1 VPLARLLSRAAATLL
16 ALCAL
21 AAPALA
27 QPKAGGTLRFVM
39 KYEPPTLAA
48 INNSSTPT
56 TSPKIFDGLLTYDD
70 ELKPLPQLATAWAIS
85 PDGLEYRFTLREG
98 VTWHDGKPFTSADV
112 AFSILRLKQAH
123 PRGRATFANVERV
136 DTPDAQ
142 TAVIRLG
149 KPSPFLLVALG
160 PSESPMVPRHLYE
173 GVDPATPP
181 GPQLHVGTGPFLLKE
196 WVRGSHAVLERN
208 PNYWD
213 KPKPY
218 LDRVIIRFMPDA
230 AARAAGFEA
239 GDIDLG
245 GLAPVP
251 LSDMERFKA
260 DRRFTVDTRSFA
272 YSGNQN
278 QLLFNLDS
286 EPMKNR
292 KLREAIAHSLDL
304 EAIAKTVFY
313 GYALP
318 SPSPVSVALKPFHNP
333 EVKARKFDLALANRL
348 LDEAALPRGPNGTRI
363 QLRLTYNPFVDPRF
377 ADFIRQSLRRVGI
390 DAVVQNYEFAAYVKA
405 VYTDRAFDITLESL
419 VNAFDP
425 TVGVQRV
432 YWSKNFRIGLPFSNA
447 SHYASAEADRLL
459 EAAAVENDFAKRRQL
474 FFDFQKV
481 VHDDLPSV
489 DLVSALEVIIA
500 NHRLRNYTAGAE
512 GLGSNF
518 ADVYFAN

>member
-1 VPLARLLSRAAATLL
+1 
-16 ALCAL
+16 
-21 AAPALA
+21 
-27 QPKAGGTLRFVM
+27 M
-39 KYEPPTLAA
+39 
-48 INNSSTPT
+48 
-56 TSPKIFDGLLTYDD
+56 
-70 ELKPLPQLATAWAIS
+70 
-85 PDGLEYRFTLREG
+85 
-98 VTWHDGKPFTSADV
+98 TWHDGKPFTAADV

-136 DTPDAQ
+136 DTPDDR
-142 TAVIRLG
+142 TAVIRLS

-160 PSESPMVPRHLYE
+160 PSESPMVPRHLFE
-173 GVDPATPP
+173 SVDPATPP
-181 GPQLHVGTGPFLLKE
+181 GPPLHVGTGPFVLKE
-196 WVRGSHAVLERN
+196 WVRGSRTVLERN

-218 LDRVIIRFMPDA
+218 LDRLIIRFMPDA

-239 GDIDLG
+239 GDLDLG
-245 GLAPVP
+245 GLSPVP

-260 DRRFTVDTRSFA
+260 DNRF
-272 YSGNQN
+272 
-278 QLLFNLDS
+278 
-286 EPMKNR
+286 
-292 KLREAIAHSLDL
+292 AIAQ
-304 EAIAKTVFY
+304 TVFY

-333 EVKARKFDLALANRL
+333 EVKARRFDLALANRL
-348 LDEAALPRGPNGTRI
+348 LDEAGLPRGANGTRI

-377 ADFIRQSLRRVGI
+377 ADFIRQSLRRVGV

-405 VYTDRAFDITLESL
+405 VYTDRAFDMTLESL

-432 YWSKNFRIGLPFSNA
+432 YWSKNFRVGLPFS
-447 SHYASAEADRLL
+447 YQSAEADRLL

-481 VHDDLPSV
+481 IHEDLPSV

-500 NHRLRNYTAGAE
+500 NRRLRNYTAGAE

-518 ADVYFAN
+518 AEVYFAE

>member
-1 VPLARLLSRAAATLL
+1 
-16 ALCAL
+16 
-21 AAPALA
+21 
-27 QPKAGGTLRFVM
+27 M
-39 KYEPPTLAA
+39 
-48 INNSSTPT
+48 
-56 TSPKIFDGLLTYDD
+56 
-70 ELKPLPQLATAWAIS
+70 
-85 PDGLEYRFTLREG
+85 
-98 VTWHDGKPFTSADV
+98 
-112 AFSILRLKQAH
+112 
-123 PRGRATFANVERV
+123 
-136 DTPDAQ
+136 
-142 TAVIRLG
+142 IRLG
-149 KPSPFLLVALG
+149 KPSPFLLMALG

-181 GPQLHVGTGPFLLKE
+181 GPPLHVGTGPFVLKE

-245 GLAPVP
+245 GLSPVP

-292 KLREAIAHSLDL
+292 KLREAIAHALDL
-304 EAIAKTVFY
+304 DAIAQTVFY

-333 EVKARKFDLALANRL
+333 EVKARPFDLALANRL
-348 LDEAALPRGPNGTRI
+348 LDEAGLPRGANGMRI

-405 VYTDRAFDITLESL
+405 VYTDRAFDMTLESL

-447 SHYASAEADRLL
+447 SHYAERGGRPAARGRRRRERPRQAPPALLRVPEGGPRGPALGRPRLAAGGHHRQPAAAELHRGRRGPRQQLRGRLL
-459 EAAAVENDFAKRRQL
+459 RGVTRSERRVARSRDLPGAIAGEPRVER
-474 FFDFQKV
+474 V
-481 VHDDLPSV
+481 VQPVAHEVEREHRHDDGEARHRGEEPGGAQELAARRRSCCPS
-489 DLVSALEVIIA
+489 S
-500 NHRLRNYTAGAE
+500 RRSGRSGRGRRGRTPS
-512 GLGSNF
+512 GSRRRR
-518 ADVYFAN
+518 ARSSSR